1 MVKQTEN
8 VILDFF
14 FIFFQLSNF
23 FSHRKF
29 STKVGNTYFQQTN
42 TGRRL
47 ISPVT
52 ACPLGKI
59 QTHAPMG
66 SRNMEGPISQMYGA
80 ETPCPIHI
88 LSGMGNS

>member
-8 VILDFF
+8 GILDFF
-14 FIFFQLSNF
+14 FIFFQLSHF
-23 FSHRKF
+23 SSHRKF

-47 ISPVT
+47 ISPMTV
-52 ACPLGKI
+52 CPLGEI
-59 QTHAPMG
+59 QTHTPMG
-66 SRNMEGPISQMYGA
+66 GRNTEGPISQMYSD